1 MDATQLNTEL
11 TATLKAIP
19 ALGGRIYDG
28 YVPEKLPT
36 DGAGYILPYVLL
48 LSGITADLPEE
59 RDLTRQVD
67 TTVHD
72 WAPQTNCVGPTPDHA
87 RKCAQLVAQALTNT
101 RIGNHWLKPDADAF
115 RVATPLPDN
124 QVTPARFYLP
134 LSWRLNTN

>member
-11 TATLKAIP
+11 TVTLKAIP

-48 LSGITADLPEE
+48 LSGITADIQDP
-59 RDLTRQVD
+59 DLTGKTD
-67 TTVHD
+67 TQVHD
-72 WAPQTNCVGPTPDHA
+72 WAPQTNCVGPTPAHSRA
-87 RKCAQLVAQALTNT
+87 CAQLVAQALTNT
-101 RIGNHWLKPDADAF
+101 RIGNHWLTPDADAF
-115 RVATPLPDN
+115 RVMKPLTDN

-134 LSWRLNTN
+134 LSWRLTTN